1 MKWNPMAMLPLV
13 SKLGEYLKEGFEH
26 YALLLASG
34 QRLTPEMLAVFLS
47 MKMANWNPQ
56 MNGKPLMDD
65 DTRQAAARFLAGV
78 AINMA
83 K

>member
-1 MKWNPMAMLPLV
+1 MKWNAMAMLPLV

-26 YALLLASG
+26 YAALHASG
-34 QRLTPEMLAVFLS
+34 QKLSPDMLAVFLA
-47 MKMANWNPQ
+47 MKMTSWNPQ
-56 MNGKPLMDD
+56 MNGKNLMDD
-65 DTRQAAARFLAGV
+65 ETRQAAARFLAGV

>member
-13 SKLGEYLKEGFEH
+13 GKLGEYLKEGFEH
-26 YALLLASG
+26 YVALLASG
-34 QRLTPEMLAVFLS
+34 QKLSPDMLAVFLC
-47 MKMANWNPQ
+47 MKMASWNPQ
-56 MNGKPLMDD
+56 ISGKNLLDD
-65 DTRQAAARFLAGV
+65 ETRQAAARFLAGV